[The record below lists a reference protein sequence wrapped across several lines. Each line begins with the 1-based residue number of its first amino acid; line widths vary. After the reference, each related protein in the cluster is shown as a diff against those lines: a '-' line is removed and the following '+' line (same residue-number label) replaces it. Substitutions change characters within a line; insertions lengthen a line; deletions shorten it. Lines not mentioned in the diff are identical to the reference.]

1 MKAFS
6 CVVSAIILLGC
17 TAVSAAEPREIPLWP
32 EGVPEPRV
40 PAELAEKVEMGKDGI
55 SRRSNVSNPRL
66 VVYDV
71 PRADPA
77 KLRSAVIVIP
87 GGGFGMQKRDN
98 AAGNSDWPNRALDW
112 LRGRGL

>member
-40 PAELAEKVEMGKDGI
+40 PAELAEKVEMDK
-55 SRRSNVSNPRL
+55 
-66 VVYDV
+66 
-71 PRADPA
+71 
-77 KLRSAVIVIP
+77 
-87 GGGFGMQKRDN
+87 
-98 AAGNSDWPNRALDW
+98 
-112 LRGRGL
+112 